1 MHTLI
6 TTLAKAYA
14 QSNKLAKA
22 IELQEKAVSL
32 AANML
37 TWHKKR
43 QASYLAELKALA
55 QAL

>member
-1 MHTLI
+1 M
-6 TTLAKAYA
+6 
-14 QSNKLAKA
+14 AKA

-43 QASYLAELKALA
+43 QANYLAELKALA